1 MPTLGQAVGAVAPIA
16 GNVADLLIR
25 RRGLNNATGTIQA
38 GANQAGQAIN
48 NATNTAIGGQN
59 AALQGQQG
67 LYSDSVARQQPYAAV
82 GTDALSRYR
91 DLIDHPA
98 SFDPNQY
105 QNEQGV
111 KFALDQVQQRTDRI
125 SRATGQAGNG
135 GQVRRQQRS
144 LLDEA
149 NSLYNDAFS
158 RFMATQKNQQ
168 DLAKG
173 GVDIGQ
179 NANSTM
185 DAAGKTLG
193 EQIGANADKTGT
205 LGVSAAEDNA
215 ALALGVAK
223 DQAANQA
230 QGANN
235 TANTLGKVA
244 GAIPSILGLF
254 GKTAPAVG
262 STLGALTGGGGLG
275 AIASAGGIL
284 PGLAAEAAPAA
295 NAALAASIGTGAAA
309 TGGTATAA
317 GATSTAAGGGF
328 GSTLAGLATN
338 PITIGVAGA
347 LAAGALWLKS
357 QAHWE
362 SNTAVKDFENPFHA
376 NSLAPFAAQWDQA
389 IKGGKMTA
397 QQGHDSLDQY
407 IQNFQ
412 DYTDKIQ
419 QWAGNSKDKKKV
431 AQQSIANLYKT
442 TVQPQLTRMQG
453 EISQLPVAEGS

>member
-1 MPTLGQAVGAVAPIA
+1 MALTLGQVTGAVAPVA
-16 GNVADLLIR
+16 GNVADLLLR
-25 RRGLNNATGTIQA
+25 RRGLNNATGTINA
-38 GANQAGQAIN
+38 GANAAGTAIN
-48 NATNTAIGGQN
+48 NATNIAIGGQN
-59 AALQGQQG
+59 AALKGQQG
-67 LYSDSVARQQPYAAV
+67 LYDDSVARQQPYAAV

-91 DLIDHPA
+91 DLIDNPA

-125 SRATGQAGNG
+125 NRATGQAGNG

-168 DLAKG
+168 DLVKG

-179 NANSTM
+179 NANSTI

-205 LGVSAAEDNA
+205 LGVNAAEDNA

-223 DQAANQA
+223 DQAANQV

-235 TANTLGKVA
+235 TANTLGKA
-244 GAIPSILGLF
+244 ASAIPGIVGLF
-254 GKTAPAVG
+254 DKGGTVGTAAKTLGGLTGAGSLLGAWGG
-262 STLGALTGGGGLG
+262 STS
-275 AIASAGGIL
+275 AIAA
-284 PGLAAEAAPAA
+284 PGV
-295 NAALAASIGTGAAA
+295 T
-309 TGGTATAA
+309 
-317 GATSTAAGGGF
+317 TAAGGTLTTASSGLL
-328 GSTLAGLATN
+328 GATHALLTNPWTAPVGGALLAG
-338 PITIGVAGA
+338 
-347 LAAGALWLKS
+347 AAWLKS

-362 SNTAVKDFENPFHA
+362 ANTAVKDLENPFHQ
-376 NSLAPFAAQWDQA
+376 NSLAPFAAEWDKA

-397 QQGHDSLDQY
+397 QQGRDSLDQY

-431 AQQSIANLYKT
+431 AQQSISNLYNT
-442 TVQPQLTRMQG
+442 TVKPQIDRMSG
-453 EISQLPVAEGS
+453 EIASLPVAA